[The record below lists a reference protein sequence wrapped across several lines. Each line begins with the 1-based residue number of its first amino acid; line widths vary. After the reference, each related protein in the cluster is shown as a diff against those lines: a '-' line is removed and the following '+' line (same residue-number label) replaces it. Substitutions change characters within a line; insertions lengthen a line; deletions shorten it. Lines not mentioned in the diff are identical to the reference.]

1 MASLKELRESK
12 GLTQEQ
18 VASLIG
24 VSRQTYSS
32 YESSIGRVRMWR
44 AQQIADALG
53 VGLSEIVDASMSQ
66 ADREAA
72 DVVEDVKLVLLDRGY
87 DEEDAR
93 EVCRALRPVIAEVA
107 SRRGGSVEVPV
118 KGVADCTW

>member
-53 VGLSEIVDASMSQ
+53 VDLSEVVAASKPREERELDGACDDVRRALLARGFSGGDA
-66 ADREAA
+66 D
-72 DVVEDVKLVLLDRGY
+72 
-87 DEEDAR
+87 
-93 EVCRALRPVIAEVA
+93 EVCRAVRPVIARVA
-107 SRRGGSVEVPV
+107 GRRSEFVEVPV
-118 KGVADCTW
+118 RGVADCSW

>member
-53 VGLSEIVDASMSQ
+53 VGLPEVVDAAAFQ
-66 ADREAA
+66 ADREGAEITEA
-72 DVVEDVKLVLLDRGY
+72 VKLILLDRGY
-87 DEEDAR
+87 SEEDAM
-93 EVCRALRPVIAEVA
+93 EVCKALGPVIAKVA
-107 SRRGGSVEVPV
+107 RRRDEFVKVPINGS
-118 KGVADCTW
+118 ADCTW